1 MSQKNKK
8 NQITM
13 MLLNQL
19 LLLTDK
25 RQTLYILLHPHKD
38 NQSAI
43 LNFLLKVPKDQSLK
57 VNTCQSNHQ
66 LVKIEDFQFS
76 KTMSHKDTRLTMQDQ
91 FNNLHLIRNRI
102 LLINKDMMS
111 HMSQSKLLNMLKT
124 KSQQIDT
131 NKNKTMSHYLPDL
144 KNLSFKDQCLQLK
157 DPNLKVNKTISKLK
171 EIKFHL
177 EKIKLLIN
185 FSQNLN

>member
-1 MSQKNKK
+1 MRKSWRKLVKMQWTSSSYTSKNIKLFSKRLNILLIMMNQKNKK
-8 NQITM
+8 NQIIM

-38 NQSAI
+38 NQLAI
-43 LNFLLKVPKDQSLK
+43 LNFQLKVPKDQSLK

-91 FNNLHLIRNRI
+91 FNNLHL
-102 LLINKDMMS
+102 
-111 HMSQSKLLNMLKT
+111 T
-124 KSQQIDT
+124 
-131 NKNKTMSHYLPDL
+131 
-144 KNLSFKDQCLQLK
+144 
-157 DPNLKVNKTISKLK
+157 
-171 EIKFHL
+171 
-177 EKIKLLIN
+177 
-185 FSQNLN
+185 